1 MRKFYCSSCGIELT
15 YIRKAIPGKGYITN
29 MINPHECE
37 GFAIKETT
45 DGKETLLQII
55 ENLKP
60 IGRAIVAKEDK
71 DKPINQFNPGDHR
84 DDKSKITSSAPASIL
99 SSVKSMS
106 TSNKELDDDM

>member
-15 YIRKAIPGKGYITN
+15 YIRKAIPGKGYIAN
-29 MINPHECE
+29 MIEPHECE
-37 GFAIKETT
+37 GFAIKETI
-45 DGKETLLQII
+45 DDKETLLQII

-60 IGRAIVAKEDK
+60 IGRAIVAKDK
-71 DKPINQFNPGDHR
+71 GKPINQFNPGDHR

-106 TSNKELDDDM
+106 TSDKELDDDM